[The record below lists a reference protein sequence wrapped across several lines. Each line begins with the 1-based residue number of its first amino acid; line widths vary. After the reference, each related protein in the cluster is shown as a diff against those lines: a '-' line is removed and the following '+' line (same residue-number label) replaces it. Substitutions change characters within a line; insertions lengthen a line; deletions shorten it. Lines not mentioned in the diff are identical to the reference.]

1 MAFKRIIANSEE
13 DLKTIMNNIKTWFKE
28 TNDYKTEFTTE
39 KRKFQ
44 DPDTKA
50 IVEKNIDVIKV
61 TDNANDKFSTIK
73 FIPMK
78 EKGEMKVEIGG
89 EGEAA
94 VSGKISNQMKGKGK
108 LKSYS
113 KDKKVALK
121 ENPNSTKLSD
131 RPVPTDKELRDEF
144 EKRKPNFMK
153 SIKGQ
158 LSGYKIKEE
167 EAPKPKM
174 IDKIKNV
181 FNKKNDNGEFEY
193 KNQTIEMDYEPGSK
207 FANLVNDLENTRLF
221 KGSEDALSDFMSSKI
236 FDKLAQSYNIKF
248 EEPGYSPRKIKL
260 APEKPS
266 NPSDSIPKQTRDM
279 AARPGATPGATS
291 YSDFDLYE
299 LLKKTGKVTVTQLK
313 EIIKE
318 EIRNIQ
324 KENFESFD
332 NLESAIKRHEKGDG
346 YYNRTKLITIF
357 NQLEA
362 SDQQKART
370 KYSEYFGK
378 KK

>member
-1 MAFKRIIANSEE
+1 MAFKRIVANSEE

-50 IVEKNIDVIKV
+50 IVEKNIDVIKA
-61 TDNANDKFSTIK
+61 TDNTNDKFSTIK

-131 RPVPTDKELRDEF
+131 RPVRTNKELSDEF
-144 EKRKPNFMK
+144 EKRKPGFMK

-158 LSGYKIKEE
+158 LSGKLEE
-167 EAPKPKM
+167 EAPKPKL

-181 FNKKNDNGEFEY
+181 FNKKNDKGEFEY

-221 KGSEDALSDFMSSKI
+221 KGEDALSDFMSSEI
-236 FDKLAQSYNIKF
+236 FDKLAQIYDIKF
-248 EEPGYSPRKIKL
+248 EEPGYSPRKISL

-279 AARPGATPGATS
+279 ASRPGATPGATS
-291 YSDFDLYE
+291 YSDFDLME
-299 LLKKTGKVTVTQLK
+299 KLKKTGKLTVTQLK
-313 EIIKE
+313 EIIK
-318 EIRNIQ
+318 
-324 KENFESFD
+324 KE
-332 NLESAIKRHEKGDG
+332 
-346 YYNRTKLITIF
+346 YYK
-357 NQLEA
+357 
-362 SDQQKART
+362 
-370 KYSEYFGK
+370 
-378 KK
+378 

>member
-1 MAFKRIIANSEE
+1 MAFKRIVANSEE

-50 IVEKNIDVIKV
+50 IVEKNIDVIKA

-131 RPVPTDKELRDEF
+131 RPVRTNKELSDEF
-144 EKRKPNFMK
+144 EKRKPGFMK

-158 LSGYKIKEE
+158 VSGKLEE
-167 EAPKPKM
+167 EAPKPKL
-174 IDKIKNV
+174 IDKIKRV
-181 FNKKNDNGEFEY
+181 FEKY
-193 KNQTIEMDYEPGSK
+193 KNQEIEMDYEPGSDY
-207 FANLVNDLENTRLF
+207 ANFIDDLENTRLF
-221 KGSEDALSDFMSSKI
+221 KGEDALSDFTSSEI
-236 FDKLAQSYNIKF
+236 FDKLAQNYNIKF
-248 EEPGYSPRKIKL
+248 EEPGYSPRKISL

-279 AARPGATPGATS
+279 ASRPGATPGATS
-291 YSDFDLYE
+291 YSDFDLME
-299 LLKKTGKVTVTQLK
+299 KLKKTGKLTVTQLK
-313 EIIKE
+313 EIIK
-318 EIRNIQ
+318 
-324 KENFESFD
+324 KE
-332 NLESAIKRHEKGDG
+332 
-346 YYNRTKLITIF
+346 YYK
-357 NQLEA
+357 
-362 SDQQKART
+362 
-370 KYSEYFGK
+370 
-378 KK
+378 